1 MAISSN
7 EQHQIFNTVLEII
20 WGLCLW
26 KIVTLTV
33 NQFKCSERTNLYIY
47 IAIFITVT
55 FIIYFANN
63 RELTPIYTK

>member
-1 MAISSN
+1 MTISTD
-7 EQHQIFNTVLEII
+7 EQQQIFNTVLEII

-33 NQFKCSERTNLYIY
+33 NQFKYSELTNLYIY

-55 FIIYFANN
+55 FTIYFFNN